1 MPTNLRKPL
10 LFQGNLKQSNYFE
23 GWYYKQVSQDQKT
36 SLSLIPGISLNTTDE
51 HSFIQYILVQAD
63 DAGQTSTLTG
73 YIRYPLASFN
83 FQNNPF
89 EVQIGNSVFREDNI
103 AVDLK
108 DEHIEINGQLNLGSF
123 LPIESS
129 LLMPNIMGIFAYTP
143 KMECYHGVISM
154 NHSLQGL
161 LTINQE
167 TIQFKDGK
175 GYIEKDWGT
184 SFPKRYIWLQSNHF
198 ENSETSLFF
207 SIAHIPF
214 HFTEFEGFICN
225 LVHHGIEYRFA
236 TYNLSRCSIEEI
248 SSNQV
253 RLRLENRKAT
263 LEIVAEVSDRAEL
276 LAPVKGIM
284 QKTIK
289 EGISG
294 VLAIQLESKQ
304 TGEVFKDIGRHA
316 GVEIVDYHI

>member
-108 DEHIEINGQLNLGSF
+108 DEHIEINGQLILGSF

-154 NHSLQGL
+154 NHSLKGL

-167 TIQFKDGK
+167 TIQFKDISKRIGGPHFLSAIFGCK
-175 GYIEKDWGT
+175 VIILITRKPV
-184 SFPKRYIWLQSNHF
+184 SFSRLLIFPFILLNLKALFVIWSITESN
-198 ENSETSLFF
+198 
-207 SIAHIPF
+207 I
-214 HFTEFEGFICN
+214 
-225 LVHHGIEYRFA
+225 V
-236 TYNLSRCSIEEI
+236 
-248 SSNQV
+248 
-253 RLRLENRKAT
+253 LRH
-263 LEIVAEVSDRAEL
+263 
-276 LAPVKGIM
+276 
-284 QKTIK
+284 TI
-289 EGISG
+289 
-294 VLAIQLESKQ
+294 
-304 TGEVFKDIGRHA
+304 
-316 GVEIVDYHI
+316 